1 MSSARTF
8 SLLVSL
14 ALLVG
19 CGNEIGDACE
29 TALDCSAQGSRLC
42 DRTQPHGYCTLRGCE
57 QGTCPE
63 ESVCVKFRPEQERL
77 AVTYC
82 MYGCEEDDDCRND
95 EGYECKRASD
105 LGGADRGEA
114 QILGDQSQRFCV
126 AKPRPAVE
134 PEMMMSMPDAAP
146 NESNDSSIGSSDAG
160 DDAAA
165 ADAAAADAASAA
177 DGAVMSDAASAIDGG

>member
-1 MSSARTF
+1 MSPARIV
-8 SLLVSL
+8 SLLISL
-14 ALLVG
+14 CLVG

-29 TALDCSAQGSRLC
+29 TALDCSSQGSRLC

-95 EGYECKRASD
+95 EGYQCMRASE
-105 LGGADRGEA
+105 LGGRGEA

-126 AKPRPAVE
+126 ARPRTPVDAGVL
-134 PEMMMSMPDAAP
+134 MSMPEPEP
-146 NESNDSSIGSSDAG
+146 NMSVDSSAGPSDAG
-160 DDAAA
+160 
-165 ADAAAADAASAA
+165 AADAASAV
-177 DGAVMSDAASAIDGG
+177 DGAVAPDAASSSDGG

>member
-1 MSSARTF
+1 MSSARTL
-8 SLLVSL
+8 SLLFSL
-14 ALLVG
+14 ALLVPLVG

-29 TALDCSAQGSRLC
+29 TALDCSSQGSRLC

-95 EGYECKRASD
+95 EGYQCMSASE
-105 LGGADRGEA
+105 LGGRSEA
-114 QILGDQSQRFCV
+114 RILGDQSQRFCV
-126 AKPRPAVE
+126 AKPRTPVDAGVMMSLPE
-134 PEMMMSMPDAAP
+134 PEP
-146 NESNDSSIGSSDAG
+146 NQSTDSSAGSNDAG
-160 DDAAA
+160 
-165 ADAAAADAASAA
+165 AADAASTVDAS
-177 DGAVMSDAASAIDGG
+177 DGAIARDAASSSDSG